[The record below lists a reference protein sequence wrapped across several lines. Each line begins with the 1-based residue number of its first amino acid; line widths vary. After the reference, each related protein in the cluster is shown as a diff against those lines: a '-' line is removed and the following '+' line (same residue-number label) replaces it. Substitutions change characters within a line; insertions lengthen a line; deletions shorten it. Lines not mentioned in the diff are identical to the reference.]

1 MIESAVTTKG
11 QTTLPR
17 RVREELGLQPGDRIR
32 YILSDG
38 EVRLLKARSV
48 MELEG
53 MLARPN
59 QPVVTLEEMERGI
72 ERGALEGSR

>member
-32 YILSDG
+32 YILADG

-53 MLARPN
+53 LLARPG
-59 QPVVTLEEMERGI
+59 QPTVTLHEMERGI
-72 ERGALEGSR
+72 KRGALEGSR

>member
-1 MIESAVTTKG
+1 MIESSVTAKG

-17 RVREELGLQPGDRIR
+17 RVRETLELQPGDRIR
-32 YILSDG
+32 YILSEG

-53 MLARPN
+53 LLERTG
-59 QPVVTLEEMERGI
+59 QPAVSLEEMEKGI
-72 ERGALEGSR
+72 VRGALEGSR

>member
-1 MIESAVTTKG
+1 MLESAITTKG

-17 RVREELGLQPGDRIR
+17 RVREQLGLQPGDRIR
-32 YILSDG
+32 YILSEG

-53 MLARPN
+53 MLARTG
-59 QPVVTLEEMERGI
+59 QPAVTLEEMERGI
-72 ERGALEGSR
+72 KRGALEGSR

>member
-32 YILSDG
+32 YILSGG

-53 MLARPN
+53 MLARPGE
-59 QPVVTLEEMERGI
+59 PAVTLEEMERAI
-72 ERGALEGSR
+72 RRGALEGSR

>member
-1 MIESAVTTKG
+1 MIESAVTAKG

-32 YILSDG
+32 YILADG

-53 MLARPN
+53 LLARPG
-59 QPVVTLEEMERGI
+59 QPTVTLDEMERGI
-72 ERGALEGSR
+72 KRGALEGSR

>member
-1 MIESAVTTKG
+1 MIESALTAKG

-32 YILSDG
+32 YILADG

-53 MLARPN
+53 LLARPG
-59 QPVVTLEEMERGI
+59 QPTVTLDEMERGI
-72 ERGALEGSR
+72 KRGALEGSR

>member
-1 MIESAVTTKG
+1 MLESTVTAKG
-11 QTTLPR
+11 RTTLPR
-17 RVREELGLQPGDRIR
+17 QVRQQLGLQPGDRIR

-53 MLARPN
+53 LLARPD
-59 QPVVTLEEMERGI
+59 QPTVTLEEMEQSI
-72 ERGALEGSR
+72 KRGALEGSR

>member
-17 RVREELGLQPGDRIR
+17 RVREQLGLQPGDRIR
-32 YILSDG
+32 YILSEG

-53 MLARPN
+53 MLARTG
-59 QPVVTLEEMERGI
+59 QPAVTLEEMEGGI

>member
-1 MIESAVTTKG
+1 MIESAVTAKG

-32 YILSDG
+32 YILADG
-38 EVRLLKARSV
+38 EVRLVKARSV

-53 MLARPN
+53 LLARPG
-59 QPVVTLEEMERGI
+59 QPTVTLDEMERGI
-72 ERGALEGSR
+72 KRGALEGSR

>member
-1 MIESAVTTKG
+1 MIESAVTAKG
-11 QTTLPR
+11 QITLPR

-32 YILSDG
+32 YILADG

-53 MLARPN
+53 LLARPD
-59 QPVVTLEEMERGI
+59 QPTVTLDEMERGI
-72 ERGALEGSR
+72 KRGALEGSR

>member
-11 QTTLPR
+11 QTTLPK
-17 RVREELGLQPGDRIR
+17 RVREQLGLQPGDRIR
-32 YILSDG
+32 YIISGG

-53 MLARPN
+53 LLERKH
-59 QPVVTLEEMERGI
+59 QPAIR
-72 ERGALEGSR
+72 

>member
-17 RVREELGLQPGDRIR
+17 RVREQLGLQPGDRIR
-32 YILSDG
+32 YILSEG

-53 MLARPN
+53 MLARPG
-59 QPVVTLEEMERGI
+59 QPAVTLEEMERGI

>member
-1 MIESAVTTKG
+1 MIESAVTAKG

-17 RVREELGLQPGDRIR
+17 QVRQQLGLQPGDRIR

-53 MLARPN
+53 MLARPG
-59 QPVVTLEEMERGI
+59 QPAVTLEEMDQGI
-72 ERGALEGSR
+72 KRGALEGSQ